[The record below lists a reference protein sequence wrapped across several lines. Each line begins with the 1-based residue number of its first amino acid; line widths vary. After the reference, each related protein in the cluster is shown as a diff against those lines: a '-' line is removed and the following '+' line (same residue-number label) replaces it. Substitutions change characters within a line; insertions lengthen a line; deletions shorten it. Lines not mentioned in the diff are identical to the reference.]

1 MLEAQEK
8 IRTLEAQ
15 IAELAAGDTV
25 EGVSLR
31 LAEVEG
37 KTEDL
42 DVADFTRRMTEVE
55 GLTNTLEGQAIL
67 KDFFF
72 VNPTEISVLANTW
85 ICPYT
90 FGADAGE
97 TIHIA
102 A

>member
-1 MLEAQEK
+1 MKQMLEAQEK

-42 DVADFTRRMTEVE
+42 DVAEFTSR
-55 GLTNTLEGQAIL
+55 
-67 KDFFF
+67 
-72 VNPTEISVLANTW
+72 LA
-85 ICPYT
+85 
-90 FGADAGE
+90 
-97 TIHIA
+97 
-102 A
+102 